1 MVQFP
6 TITFIINTLTP
17 VNPQKREII
26 IQKIGNIV
34 YIVGLR
40 FSFQKNILVLLFRE
54 LQLNKW
60 GMFRGG
66 YFKNKSIN
74 LVFFDQLSVADI
86 ITCLQAFFR

>member
-6 TITFIINTLTP
+6 TITFIINTSTP

-40 FSFQKNILVLLFRE
+40 FSFQKTYWFCFSDFFSFDNTE
-54 LQLNKW
+54 TES
-60 GMFRGG
+60 
-66 YFKNKSIN
+66 YN
-74 LVFFDQLSVADI
+74 LTSGVCSEGVI
-86 ITCLQAFFR
+86 SKTNP

>member
-6 TITFIINTLTP
+6 TITFIINTSTP

-40 FSFQKNILVLLFRE
+40 FSFQKKHIGFAFRIFSLLIILKQRV
-54 LQLNKW
+54 
-60 GMFRGG
+60 
-66 YFKNKSIN
+66 
-74 LVFFDQLSVADI
+74 
-86 ITCLQAFFR
+86 TT

>member
-40 FSFQKNILVLLFRE
+40 FSFQKNILVLLF
-54 LQLNKW
+54 
-60 GMFRGG
+60 G
-66 YFKNKSIN
+66 
-74 LVFFDQLSVADI
+74 FFL
-86 ITCLQAFFR
+86 FW